1 MNLLHRI
8 IHQGYILSEIFN
20 TSECI
25 GYTEF
30 KTTFFYLFVRLSL
43 ISVFWCVIFLTFTLS
58 VSTSLSF
65 SLCLYVSFSLL
76 DKPFSIC
83 LSIYLS
89 LSLFPFLSSSVFMSI
104 SQPVYP
110 SPFFIYPTK
119 LTFPS
124 KNKDKTTFHQDLI
137 KKRTFPSSIPL
148 PSLCYTSITLSMY
161 HEPHLYLL
169 ADADL
174 LIA

>member
-1 MNLLHRI
+1 MYLP
-8 IHQGYILSEIFN
+8 
-20 TSECI
+20 TS
-25 GYTEF
+25 
-30 KTTFFYLFVRLSL
+30 
-43 ISVFWCVIFLTFTLS
+43 
-58 VSTSLSF
+58 
-65 SLCLYVSFSLL
+65 
-76 DKPFSIC
+76 
-83 LSIYLS
+83 LS
-89 LSLFPFLSSSVFMSI
+89 LSLLLFICFYVNLSLNPSI
-104 SQPVYP
+104 HL
-110 SPFFIYPTK
+110 PFFIYPTK

-174 LIA
+174 LIAWNLFLWDLEIYISKTNVFLSNGCAYDSLQPTVLAFTWPFSSYRKIYLSLIFFFL